1 MLTVKKLADLLGL
14 SPEVIRHYTHMG
26 ILKPIVNSGNNY
38 KYYDEQDLLYLA
50 NIRVNRSLG
59 LSLPQAQDFQ
69 SGSVKEQRHLLTERS
84 RQLCA
89 EIEKLQKLQKRLTEV
104 ENFLAQAEMCRKE
117 GVVKDVRRD
126 PIHSVYTFGL
136 KKSHTDRFAIV
147 QQWSKLFPFVHF
159 SVKIPKEELNDPN
172 FGGPYSVELGLGI
185 VHKYL
190 EEFHL
195 QSTPPVETIPEG
207 RFLII
212 YLKTYDILNLGPKDL
227 KPLLDKV
234 LSLNMSFTHSSS
246 GRLLAI
252 EETPDGPLF
261 SILIR
266 VRISD

>member
-14 SPEVIRHYTHMG
+14 STEVIRHYTHIG
-26 ILKPIVNSGNNY
+26 ILKPVVNAENKY
-38 KYYDEQDLLYLA
+38 KYYDVQDLLYLA

-69 SGSVKEQRHLLTERS
+69 SSSVKEQKSLLAARS
-84 RQLCA
+84 QQLSA
-89 EIEKLQKLQKRLTEV
+89 EIDKLQKLQKRLKEV
-104 ENFLAQAEMCRKE
+104 ETFLAQAEMCTRE
-117 GVVKDVRRD
+117 GVVKDVRRA

-136 KKSHTDRFAIV
+136 QKPHNDQLAIV
-147 QQWSKLFPFVHF
+147 KEWSQLFPFVHF
-159 SVKIPKEELNDPN
+159 SIKIPKEELNDPA
-172 FGGPYSVELGLGI
+172 FEGPYSVELGLGI

-190 EEFHL
+190 EEFNL
-195 QSTPPVETIPEG
+195 QATPPVETIPEG

-212 YLKTYDILNLGPKDL
+212 YLKTDDILNIGPKDI

-234 LSLNMSFTHSSS
+234 RSLNMSFTHSSS

>member
-1 MLTVKKLADLLGL
+1 
-14 SPEVIRHYTHMG
+14 
-26 ILKPIVNSGNNY
+26 
-38 KYYDEQDLLYLA
+38 
-50 NIRVNRSLG
+50 
-59 LSLPQAQDFQ
+59 
-69 SGSVKEQRHLLTERS
+69 
-84 RQLCA
+84 
-89 EIEKLQKLQKRLTEV
+89 
-104 ENFLAQAEMCRKE
+104 MCTME

-126 PIHSVYTFGL
+126 PIHSVYTYGL
-136 KKSHTDRFAIV
+136 KKPHTDQLAIV

>member
-1 MLTVKKLADLLGL
+1 M
-14 SPEVIRHYTHMG
+14 
-26 ILKPIVNSGNNY
+26 VNSGNNY

-69 SGSVKEQRHLLTERS
+69 SSSVKKQRNLLAERS
-84 RQLCA
+84 QQLSA
-89 EIEKLQKLQKRLTEV
+89 EIEKLRKLQKRLTEV
-104 ENFLAQAEMCRKE
+104 ETFLAQAEMCTME

-136 KKSHTDRFAIV
+136 KKPAYGPVGYCSAVVEVVSVRPFFV
-147 QQWSKLFPFVHF
+147 KL
-159 SVKIPKEELNDPN
+159 PKEELNDPN
-172 FGGPYSVELGLGI
+172 FEGPYSVELGLGI

-190 EEFHL
+190 EEFQLH
-195 QSTPPVETIPEG
+195 STPPLETIPAG

-212 YLKTYDILNLGPKDL
+212 YLKLTNILNLGPKDL

-234 LSLNMSFTHSSS
+234 RSLNTSFTHSSS

-252 EETPDGPLF
+252 EETSEGPLF

>member
-26 ILKPIVNSGNNY
+26 ILKPVVNSGNNY

-69 SGSVKEQRHLLTERS
+69 SGSVKDQRNLLAERS
-84 RQLCA
+84 QQLSA

-104 ENFLAQAEMCRKE
+104 ETFLAQADMCTME

-126 PIHSVYTFGL
+126 PIHSVYTYGL
-136 KKSHTDRFAIV
+136 KKPHTDQLAIV
-147 QQWSKLFPFVHF
+147 QQWSRLFPFVHI
-159 SVKIPKEELNDPN
+159 SIKLPKEELNDPT
-172 FGGPYSVELGLGI
+172 FEGPYSVELGLGI

-190 EEFHL
+190 EEFNL
-195 QSTPPVETIPEG
+195 RATRPVETIPEG

-212 YLKTYDILNLGPKDL
+212 YLKTFDILNLCPKDL
-227 KPLLDKV
+227 KPLLGKV
-234 LSLNMSFTHSSS
+234 RSLNMSFTHSSS

-252 EETPDGPLF
+252 EETPEGPLF

>member
-14 SPEVIRHYTHMG
+14 SPEVIRHYTHIG
-26 ILKPIVNSGNNY
+26 ILKPVVNSGNNY

-69 SGSVKEQRHLLTERS
+69 SSSVKKQRNLLAERS
-84 RQLCA
+84 QQMSA
-89 EIEKLQKLQKRLTEV
+89 EIEKLRKLQKRLTEV
-104 ENFLAQAEMCRKE
+104 ETFLAQAEMCTME

-136 KKSHTDRFAIV
+136 KKPHTDRLAIV

-159 SVKIPKEELNDPN
+159 SIKLPKEELQ
-172 FGGPYSVELGLGI
+172 L
-185 VHKYL
+185 H
-190 EEFHL
+190 
-195 QSTPPVETIPEG
+195 STPPLETIPAG

-227 KPLLDKV
+227 KPLLDRV
-234 LSLNMSFTHSSS
+234 RSLNMSFTHSSS

-252 EETPDGPLF
+252 EETSEGPLF

>member
-1 MLTVKKLADLLGL
+1 MG
-14 SPEVIRHYTHMG
+14 SEMCIR
-26 ILKPIVNSGNNY
+26 
-38 KYYDEQDLLYLA
+38 D
-50 NIRVNRSLG
+50 R
-59 LSLPQAQDFQ
+59 SLPQAQDFQ
-69 SGSVKEQRHLLTERS
+69 SSSVKKQRNLLAERS
-84 RQLCA
+84 QQLSA
-89 EIEKLQKLQKRLTEV
+89 EIEKLRKLQKRLTEV
-104 ENFLAQAEMCRKE
+104 ETFLAQAEMCTME

-136 KKSHTDRFAIV
+136 KKPHTDRLAIV

-159 SVKIPKEELNDPN
+159 SIKLPKEELNDPN
-172 FGGPYSVELGLGI
+172 FEGPYSVELGLGI

-190 EEFHL
+190 EEFQLH
-195 QSTPPVETIPEG
+195 STPPLETIPAG

-234 LSLNMSFTHSSS
+234 RSLNMSFTHSSS

-252 EETPDGPLF
+252 EETSEGPLF